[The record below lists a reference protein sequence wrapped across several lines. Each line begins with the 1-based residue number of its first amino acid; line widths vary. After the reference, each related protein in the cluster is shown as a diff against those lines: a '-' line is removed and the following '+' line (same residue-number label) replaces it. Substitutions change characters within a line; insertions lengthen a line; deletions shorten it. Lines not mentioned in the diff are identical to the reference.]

1 MVHTCSIN
9 NPKKF
14 NNPKLGRVE
23 PQKSSP
29 FLLFGYFLPFPPS
42 THTSRLSINDMAT
55 ALDNVL
61 NVWNRTRQNSPIYN
75 FLLEDVEIYEASKGV
90 VRARLQVTARQLNS
104 KRGLHG
110 AFSAC
115 VVDWAGGLAI
125 ASHGFESTGVST
137 DIHVSYISKASLGD
151 WLEIESR
158 TDRVGKTLGF
168 TSVTI
173 SKRGEDGQLSVVA
186 QGSHTK
192 YIITS

>member
-1 MVHTCSIN
+1 M
-9 NPKKF
+9 
-14 NNPKLGRVE
+14 E
-23 PQKSSP
+23 PQTNSSL
-29 FLLFGYFLPFPPS
+29 FLSVRLFSFCSFHPHLE
-42 THTSRLSINDMAT
+42 SIRQVNDMAT

-61 NVWNRTRQNSPIYN
+61 NVWNRTQQNSPIYN

-90 VRARLQVTARQLNS
+90 VRARLQVTDRQLNS

-137 DIHVSYISKASLGD
+137 DIHVSFISKASLGD

-168 TSVTI
+168 TSVTV

-192 YIITS
+192 YIRQ

>member
-1 MVHTCSIN
+1 
-9 NPKKF
+9 
-14 NNPKLGRVE
+14 
-23 PQKSSP
+23 
-29 FLLFGYFLPFPPS
+29 
-42 THTSRLSINDMAT
+42 MAT

-137 DIHVSYISKASLGD
+137 DIHVSYISKASLRD

-158 TDRVGKTLGF
+158 TDRVGKKLGF

-192 YIITS
+192 YISQ